1 MGRQIDFL
9 FRNMAIEIQ
18 KSGQIPD
25 VLKGTR
31 AEKIINGILKSEG
44 EKGK

>member
-31 AEKIINGILKSEG
+31 AEKIINGILKSGG
-44 EKGK
+44 EKNK

>member
-9 FRNMAIEIQ
+9 LKNMAIEIQ

-31 AEKIINGILKSEG
+31 AEKIINGILKNGG